1 MFPIGDISRFEG
13 EKGTCK
19 ILKPV
24 WDVITDYLVLF
35 LAMLSIAFAG
45 MEVTSGSF
53 QCLAAVDCPGI
64 SRSNTSGSLL
74 SHIKYGNACKAFY
87 SSQKTNIIKRTDV
100 VTDLKNSFQYINF
113 VNSECSKSAIPNF
126 LAYFWFVLFIEAF
139 VLIVLDNLWL
149 KLPTT
154 ASIIENFVVLV
165 MECYAS
171 PCPNWALTQALSD
184 MPATHN
190 ADDQQREGNNFEMA
204 NPTFDD
210 DRNESYEFNILE
222 DPATIS
228 SVKALCEKVHTL
240 EENVKSSDKFVKI
253 WQLYLL
259 QSILQV
265 SFAITF
271 FIVDIYYMKD
281 LEETMTCTLTQ
292 HIPVAHDYFIC
303 SHSLAPAFALGLKLL
318 YLPTLGLALAI
329 FIFITVWTFSRKGK
343 NKFKYDFEEER
354 LPRLVGIKLSDI
366 PPVKEDFGFLLH
378 LLHSYNKLYVIRF
391 AHFLSKKNIK
401 KIQAYWLKRE
411 YPVSNLERQLKENG
425 NKLTF
430 TGIQGIP
437 ETIFNLA
444 TEIVTLEFIEC
455 RLENDDFQNF
465 CQLISLRKL
474 SIIKCGLKSI
484 PEGILNVE
492 CLEVLNLKGNFIAK
506 VNRNI
511 SNLQN
516 LTTLDLSDNNL
527 ETIEPES
534 FENLDNLLAVY
545 LSGNS
550 KLQMSALKV
559 VLACGRLRILDS
571 PRHLSKYELNQMEQD
586 KFDAVKFSGKGNFVI
601 PYTPEDAPHIDLE
614 AHEKIYKMNSRPKG
628 IAIIINN
635 YSYQN
640 TRHPDRRGSEKD
652 VSVLKSLFDKIG
664 FETICR
670 IDNEAKQAKEFL
682 EKCAKNTK
690 YKECDCIAVIIMS
703 HGSEEGLIF
712 PDSKVLPVMDLVKSV
727 QESPFYQ
734 EKPKLFFI
742 QACRGTQ
749 HAGGFANLAP
759 RSYVTVG
766 NSHDNVA
773 SASNQNTVH
782 SIPHDAVTD
791 AFLLSAG
798 GNKDKKTTT
807 DALPHVMIQPPS
819 IPEGADILLSY
830 STMDGY
836 VSVRN
841 TGSGSWYVQA
851 LVETFCEHAWEEDIL
866 SLLTLV
872 NYKVARAYSQA
883 GWRQVPAPQS
893 TLTKKLYLLPGYP
906 PQQNTYV

>member
-64 SRSNTSGSLL
+64 SRSNISNSLL

-100 VTDLKNSFQYINF
+100 VTDLKSSFQYINF
-113 VNSECSKSAIPNF
+113 VNSKCSKSAIPNF

-154 ASIIENFVVLV
+154 ASIIENFVSLV

-265 SFAITF
+265 AFAITF

-343 NKFKYDFEEER
+343 NEFKYDFEEER
-354 LPRLVGIKLSDI
+354 LPRLV
-366 PPVKEDFGFLLH
+366 
-378 LLHSYNKLYVIRF
+378 
-391 AHFLSKKNIK
+391 
-401 KIQAYWLKRE
+401 
-411 YPVSNLERQLKENG
+411 
-425 NKLTF
+425 
-430 TGIQGIP
+430 
-437 ETIFNLA
+437 
-444 TEIVTLEFIEC
+444 
-455 RLENDDFQNF
+455 
-465 CQLISLRKL
+465 
-474 SIIKCGLKSI
+474 
-484 PEGILNVE
+484 
-492 CLEVLNLKGNFIAK
+492 
-506 VNRNI
+506 
-511 SNLQN
+511 
-516 LTTLDLSDNNL
+516 
-527 ETIEPES
+527 
-534 FENLDNLLAVY
+534 
-545 LSGNS
+545 
-550 KLQMSALKV
+550 
-559 VLACGRLRILDS
+559 
-571 PRHLSKYELNQMEQD
+571 
-586 KFDAVKFSGKGNFVI
+586 
-601 PYTPEDAPHIDLE
+601 
-614 AHEKIYKMNSRPKG
+614 
-628 IAIIINN
+628 
-635 YSYQN
+635 
-640 TRHPDRRGSEKD
+640 
-652 VSVLKSLFDKIG
+652 
-664 FETICR
+664 
-670 IDNEAKQAKEFL
+670 
-682 EKCAKNTK
+682 
-690 YKECDCIAVIIMS
+690 
-703 HGSEEGLIF
+703 
-712 PDSKVLPVMDLVKSV
+712 
-727 QESPFYQ
+727 
-734 EKPKLFFI
+734 
-742 QACRGTQ
+742 
-749 HAGGFANLAP
+749 
-759 RSYVTVG
+759 
-766 NSHDNVA
+766 
-773 SASNQNTVH
+773 
-782 SIPHDAVTD
+782 
-791 AFLLSAG
+791 
-798 GNKDKKTTT
+798 
-807 DALPHVMIQPPS
+807 
-819 IPEGADILLSY
+819 
-830 STMDGY
+830 
-836 VSVRN
+836 
-841 TGSGSWYVQA
+841 
-851 LVETFCEHAWEEDIL
+851 
-866 SLLTLV
+866 
-872 NYKVARAYSQA
+872 
-883 GWRQVPAPQS
+883 
-893 TLTKKLYLLPGYP
+893 
-906 PQQNTYV
+906 